1 MSDTLTVIGASIIA
15 IAAGA
20 VTFVVVS
27 LVGIAF
33 WFWMDAAERSDA
45 ARNGCRR
52 SPGCKGCNHSRGRD
66 GSRLRVINHEE
77 ATA

>member
-20 VTFVVVS
+20 MTFVAVS

-45 ARNGCRR
+45 ARNGCGR
-52 SPGCKGCNHSRGRD
+52 SPDCKGCNSRGRD
-66 GSRLRVINHEE
+66 GTRLRVINHEE

>member
-33 WFWMDAAERSDA
+33 WFWMDAAERSEA

-52 SPGCKGCNHSRGRD
+52 SPDCNGCNSRGRD